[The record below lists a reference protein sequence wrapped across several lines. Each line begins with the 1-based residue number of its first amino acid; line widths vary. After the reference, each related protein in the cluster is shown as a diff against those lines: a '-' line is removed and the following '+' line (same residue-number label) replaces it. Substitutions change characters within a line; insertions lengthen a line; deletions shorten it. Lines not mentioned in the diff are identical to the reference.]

1 MRSSR
6 YDVTDEMI
14 PLLPMVLQG
23 HVAYADQAVNLT
35 GNTGI
40 GTLSSLRTG
49 AGFYYT
55 LTARGGLGETQYNG
69 YYSTEFALWKADVL
83 EKAAMLKETASLTA
97 AGITGT
103 ERMGAEVYATSYADG
118 RVLITN
124 EGKTEASVMGI
135 TVPAGGYRILDEKG
149 GD

>member
-1 MRSSR
+1 M
-6 YDVTDEMI
+6 
-14 PLLPMVLQG
+14 
-23 HVAYADQAVNLT
+23 
-35 GNTGI
+35 
-40 GTLSSLRTG
+40 
-49 AGFYYT
+49 
-55 LTARGGLGETQYNG
+55 
-69 YYSTEFALWKADVL
+69 L